1 MKKETKTEKTTLRET
16 YFLDKIAHFHAEFE
30 IIHPF

>member
-1 MKKETKTEKTTLRET
+1 MRKYHDDKKT